1 MPPLNSIVIPA
12 GALLVCLFTVAYV
25 MVRLRQRP
33 IVPRFRR
40 GILDLFAILSDPTRS
55 VEALSALILMNRGIS
70 GLWRIPQTARRLE
83 DGWVL
88 IAYVGIAL
96 SQIIALGSDHRTGRR
111 ICATLSVMIWVTVS
125 YQIWTT
131 DHEWTNS
138 FPFLAMAMLWAAI
151 RLSDKDAE

>member
-1 MPPLNSIVIPA
+1 MPPLNSVLVPA
-12 GALLVCLFTVAYV
+12 AAMGVCLFTIAYV
-25 MVRLRQRP
+25 MVRLRRRP
-33 IVPRFRR
+33 ILPRFHL
-40 GILDLFAILSDPTRS
+40 GILYLFSILSDRTRS
-55 VEALSALILMNRGIS
+55 VEALSALILANRGIS

-88 IAYVGIAL
+88 VAYVCIAIA
-96 SQIIALGSDHRTGRR
+96 QVIALGSDHRMGRR

-125 YQIWTT
+125 YQIASV

-138 FPFLAMAMLWAAI
+138 FPFLALAMLWAAI